1 MKTFINFSE
10 TQSFLDDLLEYSI
23 HEPKYGAGEQV
34 VVKTKKIDTVAE
46 LLGVKIDGSTILT
59 KAKPTSTAIE
69 VKVGGGGDQEVYLE
83 VGGKTF
89 VLRGAAA
96 TIKNY
101 FNGYKDG
108 TGITWKADSIETA
121 QCLGLYYDADAALAK
136 IGKAGGTPS
145 SSVTS
150 SIKSE
155 IKSAFGGSQ
164 DWDSGGV
171 AKITSKL
178 DDISLGDMNL
188 LLGLAAG
195 MQLFWKS
202 VGKPALGTAY
212 ITHGAI
218 KSYYSAE
225 ENNPT
230 IEVRGSKANAADVII
245 SNVSSDKLLLAMKKG
260 KVEYDNKSTCSIVDS
275 DIKFLQVSLKKAKGA
290 AQLGKITAML
300 QSKYNLPK
308 YEVMLKTLLDEGYL
322 DEGFKDFFSG
332 VWKKIKGFVGK
343 LKGWVKGLT
352 KKFSKTFDKKVKGDL
367 NDLQRQFDRMPGPKV
382 NLKEAFKFDEQGF
395 ICEGL
400 NSELAK
406 LDVAKLNI
414 VRKGIEKRLSNFAK
428 DASSPVFSYKKT
440 GSLNSGVIKD
450 VGDIFKLFSNYT
462 GVYVFN
468 EVISA
473 NLGDMNKLK
482 KEMISM
488 QKEMLFGKTT
498 LPVWKV
504 YGIGGGGNPWENLQ
518 GAKEFEEGKES
529 SFAGLVGAVCGFHA
543 NSTDGGNYYA
553 LESSFLYSVD
563 PEGIPTY
570 TLNRMGTNQGGSKFS
585 FVFEGAT
592 TIDSKK
598 FISKYGKA
606 SK

>member
-10 TQSFLDDLLEYSI
+10 NKSFLDDLLEYSI
-23 HEPKYGAGEQV
+23 YDSKYGVGEKV
-34 VVKTKKIDTVAE
+34 VVKIDKINTVSE
-46 LLGVKIDGSTILT
+46 FLGVKIDASTILT
-59 KAKPTSTAIE
+59 KVSPSSTAKE
-69 VKVGGGGDQEVYLE
+69 VQVGSGGDQEVYLE

-89 VLRGAAA
+89 VLKGSAA

-121 QCLGLYYDADAALAK
+121 QCLGLYYDANAALAK

-155 IKSAFGGSQ
+155 IKSALGGGQ

-195 MQLFWKS
+195 MQLFWEK
-202 VGKPALGTAY
+202 VGKSSLGTAY
-212 ITHGAI
+212 ITHGKI

-245 SNVSSDKLLLAMKKG
+245 SNVPSDKLLLAMKKG
-260 KVEYDNKSTCSIVDS
+260 KVEYDNKSTCTIVDTN
-275 DIKFLQVSLKKAKGA
+275 IKFLQISLKKAKGA

-300 QSKYNLPK
+300 QKKYNLPK

-322 DEGFKDFFSG
+322 DEGFGDFFSG

-343 LKGWVKGLT
+343 LKSWVKGLT
-352 KKFSKTFDKKVKGDL
+352 KKFSQTFDKKVKGDL
-367 NDLQRQFDRMPGPKV
+367 NDLQRQFDKMSGPKI

-400 NSELAK
+400 NSELKK
-406 LDVAKLNI
+406 LDVPKLNI
-414 VRKGIEKRLSNFAK
+414 VRKGIEKRLSDFSSA
-428 DASSPVFSYKKT
+428 ASSPTFSYKKT
-440 GSLNSGVIKD
+440 GRLHSKNMKD
-450 VGDIFKLFSNYT
+450 VGDIYKLFSNYT
-462 GVYVFN
+462 GVYVSN

-482 KEMISM
+482 KEMIAM

-504 YGIGGGGNPWENLQ
+504 YGIGGGGDPWENLQ

-553 LESSFLYSVD
+553 LESSFLYNVD
-563 PEGIPTY
+563 PEGVPTY
-570 TLNRMGTNQGGSKFS
+570 TLNRMGTNQGGSNFS

-592 TIDSKK
+592 TIDAKR
-598 FISKYGKA
+598 FVDKYGKA